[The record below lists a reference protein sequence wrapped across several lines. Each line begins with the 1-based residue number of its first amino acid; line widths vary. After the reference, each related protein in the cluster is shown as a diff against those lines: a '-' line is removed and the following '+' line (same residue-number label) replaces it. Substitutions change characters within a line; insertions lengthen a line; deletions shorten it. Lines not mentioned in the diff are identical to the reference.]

1 MDKVEK
7 SFLEYF
13 QIEKI
18 DDNTI
23 AIKEDKIGYKANCFL
38 LLNKGEGILIDA
50 LSGVYQ
56 GFIDSLEHIFNVWIR
71 KLYLTH
77 AHYDHFGG
85 YDKNK
90 IEEVYVSKYELNNLK
105 NYYLTDEYVQ
115 KEMLWDGTT
124 IFPSNFDVSNYKVKK
139 IPNAKIVPKQ
149 IIFGKRTLEVIETP
163 GHSKGSISFY
173 DITNRYLFTGD
184 FLYEGDIDLCEDPT
198 SSKTDYLNSLMKII
212 NLDFTKLLCGH
223 NESTINLQDFSLKDF
238 CQKVQKIIS
247 SKAQK
252 YQVPG
257 FNVTLLLNKDC

>member
-1 MDKVEK
+1 MDKIEK

-13 QIEKI
+13 KIEKI
-18 DDNTI
+18 DENTF

-38 LLNKGEGILIDA
+38 LLDNGEGILIDA

-56 GFIDSLEHIFNVWIR
+56 GFVDSLEHIFNVRIR

-85 YDKNK
+85 YDKSK

-105 NYYLTDEYVQ
+105 KYYLTDEYVQ

-124 IFPSNFDVSNYKVKK
+124 TFPSNSDVSNYKVKK
-139 IPNAKIVPKQ
+139 ILDAKIVPKK

-163 GHSKGSISFY
+163 GHSKGSVSFY
-173 DITNRYLFTGD
+173 DIINGYLFTGD

-198 SSKTDYLNSLMKII
+198 SSKSEYLSSLLKII
-212 NLDFTKLLCGH
+212 DLDIIKFLCGH
-223 NESTINLQDFSLKDF
+223 NEPIINQQDFPLRDF
-238 CQKVQKIIS
+238 YEKVQKIIS
-247 SKAQK
+247 LKTQK

-257 FNVTLLLNKDC
+257 FNVTLLLNKN

>member
-1 MDKVEK
+1 M
-7 SFLEYF
+7 
-13 QIEKI
+13 
-18 DDNTI
+18 
-23 AIKEDKIGYKANCFL
+23 
-38 LLNKGEGILIDA
+38 
-50 LSGVYQ
+50 
-56 GFIDSLEHIFNVWIR
+56 
-71 KLYLTH
+71 
-77 AHYDHFGG
+77 
-85 YDKNK
+85 
-90 IEEVYVSKYELNNLK
+90 NNLK
-105 NYYLTDEYVQ
+105 NYYLADDYVQ
-115 KEMLWDGTT
+115 KEILWNGTT

-139 IPNAKIVPKQ
+139 IPDAKIVPKQ

-184 FLYEGDIDLCEDPT
+184 FLYEGEIDICEDPT

-223 NESTINLQDFSLKDF
+223 NEPIINLQDFSLKDF

>member
-13 QIEKI
+13 KIEKI
-18 DDNTI
+18 DENTF

-38 LLNKGEGILIDA
+38 LLDNGEGILIDA

-56 GFIDSLEHIFNVWIR
+56 GFVDSLEHIFNVRIR

-105 NYYLTDEYVQ
+105 NYYLTDDYVQ
-115 KEMLWDGTT
+115 KEILWDGTT
-124 IFPSNFDVSNYKVKK
+124 TFPSNFDVSNYKVIK
-139 IPNAKIVPKQ
+139 IPDAKIVPKQ

-163 GHSKGSISFY
+163 GHSKGSVSFY

-184 FLYEGDIDLCEDPT
+184 VLYEGDIDLCEDPT
-198 SSKTDYLNSLMKII
+198 SSKSEYLNSLLKII
-212 NLDFTKLLCGH
+212 DLDITKFLCGH
-223 NESTINLQDFSLKDF
+223 NEPIINQQDFPLRDF
-238 CQKVQKIIS
+238 YEKVQKTIS
-247 SKAQK
+247 LKTQK

-257 FNVTLLLNKDC
+257 FNVTLLLNKNW

>member
-13 QIEKI
+13 KIEKI
-18 DDNTI
+18 DENTF
-23 AIKEDKIGYKANCFL
+23 AIIEDKIGYRANCFL
-38 LLNKGEGILIDA
+38 LLNNGEGILIDA

-56 GFIDSLEHIFNVWIR
+56 GFVESLEHIFNVRIR

-90 IEEVYVSKYELNNLK
+90 IEEVYVSKYELDNLK
-105 NYYLTDEYVQ
+105 NYYLTDDYVQ
-115 KEMLWDGTT
+115 REILWDGTT
-124 IFPSNFDVSNYKVKK
+124 TFPNNFDVSNYKVIK
-139 IPNAKIVPKQ
+139 IPDAKIVPKQ

-163 GHSKGSISFY
+163 GHSKGSVSFY
-173 DITNRYLFTGD
+173 DIINGYLFTGD

-198 SSKTDYLNSLMKII
+198 SSKSEYLNSLLKIMD
-212 NLDFTKLLCGH
+212 LDITKFLCGH
-223 NESTINLQDFSLKDF
+223 NEPSINQQDFSLRDF
-238 CQKVQKIIS
+238 YEKVQKIIS
-247 SKAQK
+247 LKTQK

-257 FNVTLLLNKDC
+257 FNVTLLLNKY